1 MYLTN
6 HTADKVKL
14 AYTFVEHLRHN
25 WRKLSDDK
33 KDELLREISN
43 LTNLQLVEVKYESK
57 INNNDDH
64 RTKAIRR
71 AELGV

>member
-14 AYTFVEHLRHN
+14 ANTFVEHLRHN

-57 INNNDDH
+57 INNEDDQ